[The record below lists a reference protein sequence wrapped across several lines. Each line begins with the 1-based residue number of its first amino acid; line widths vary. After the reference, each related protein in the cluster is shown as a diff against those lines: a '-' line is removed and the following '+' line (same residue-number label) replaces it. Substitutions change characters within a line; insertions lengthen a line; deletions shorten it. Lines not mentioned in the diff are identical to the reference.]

1 MSIGISENE
10 DEKRSKAVGEILV
23 AIELVAIEN
32 SKDVLALE
40 LKVSVSSVEK
50 TKISL
55 NLVLEIVLFVNN
67 GIL

>member
-10 DEKRSKAVGEILV
+10 DEKRSKAVGEILDD
-23 AIELVAIEN
+23 IELEVIEN

-40 LKVSVSSVEK
+40 LKVLDSIVGK
-50 TKISL
+50 TKINS